1 MQIFDI
7 FILSCFLGYFAI
19 WRVTPALHASL
30 MSMTNAIS
38 GIVILGAI
46 NAFDK
51 ITAYPE
57 PYLLYLA
64 VFLASFNIFGGF
76 YITTRMLNMFKPK
89 EKKND

>member
-1 MQIFDI
+1 MLIIDI

-19 WRVTPALHASL
+19 WRVTPTLHGAL

-38 GIVILGAI
+38 GIVIIGTI
-46 NAFDK
+46 KAFNE

-57 PYLLYLA
+57 PYLLYFA
-64 VFLASFNIFGGF
+64 IFLASFNIFGGF

-89 EKKND
+89 EKKHD